1 MIHVHVIWQVVD
13 IICTFTCSPKY
24 THTAAF
30 RCYTRQVKYSPILT
44 EQFFNMNSRGLCFN
58 PIRTVNMYFLH
69 LTVVHILKLLL
80 LSRSFYYIDHEI
92 NKFLYLYV

>member
-44 EQFFNMNSRGLCFN
+44 EQFFNMFKRTLFQPN
-58 PIRTVNMYFLH
+58 TVNMYFLH